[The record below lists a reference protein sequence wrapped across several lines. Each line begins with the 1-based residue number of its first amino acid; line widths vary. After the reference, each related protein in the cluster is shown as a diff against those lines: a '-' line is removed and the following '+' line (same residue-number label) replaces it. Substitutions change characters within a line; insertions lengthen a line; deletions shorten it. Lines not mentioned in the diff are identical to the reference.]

1 MKVLIEEAVY
11 KYLGVI
17 QADQIRYTEM
27 KTMVKAEYLR
37 RVNKDF
43 RY

>member
-17 QADQIRYTEM
+17 EADQIRYTEM
-27 KTMVKAEYLR
+27 KENVKTE
-37 RVNKDF
+37 
-43 RY
+43 